1 MRFHDRREAG
11 RLLAERLARYV
22 GTDDLLVL
30 GLPRGG
36 VPVAFEVARAL
47 RAPLDVFVVRKLGVP
62 GHAELALGAVASGG
76 VRVLNEDVV
85 AAVGLDKDAIE
96 RVAERELAEVERRE
110 REYRGG
116 RPPLELRAKVAILV
130 DDGLATGASMRAAAL
145 AARELGPKQV
155 IVAVPVA
162 ADHTC
167 DEFRHDVDEVVCAF
181 TPEPFYAVGLW
192 YENFEQ
198 TSDEE
203 VRELLQQP
211 AAA

>member
-1 MRFHDRREAG
+1 
-11 RLLAERLARYV
+11 
-22 GTDDLLVL
+22 
-30 GLPRGG
+30 
-36 VPVAFEVARAL
+36 
-47 RAPLDVFVVRKLGVP
+47 
-62 GHAELALGAVASGG
+62 
-76 VRVLNEDVV
+76 
-85 AAVGLDKDAIE
+85 
-96 RVAERELAEVERRE
+96 
-110 REYRGG
+110 
-116 RPPLELRAKVAILV
+116 
-130 DDGLATGASMRAAAL
+130 MRAAAL